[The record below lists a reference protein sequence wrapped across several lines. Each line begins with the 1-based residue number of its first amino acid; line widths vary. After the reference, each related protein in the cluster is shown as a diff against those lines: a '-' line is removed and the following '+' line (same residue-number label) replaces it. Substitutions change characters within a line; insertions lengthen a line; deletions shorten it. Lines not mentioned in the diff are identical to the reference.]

1 MSARIALTI
10 VFIVA
15 AGLCQAQEPPSHS
28 QLNYEVAQDLS
39 AADLLPAELLR
50 GEYHVVDDRVRNDGY
65 LNYYTIQSDFGEFEA
80 VSTASLR
87 MRVREIEAL
96 AELDELSQTEV
107 FATAMGQAGV
117 QKIVSVTKLVA
128 HPITAVKGAPSGIGR
143 LFKSYSQKTKRAL
156 AAITPNDKDAPAET
170 ASEEEHDA
178 EQAAMLTDRYYGISD
193 SERKWSMKLKVDPY
207 TSNEVLRKAIQS
219 VARVDAI
226 GNATVV
232 IAGGALIPYVS
243 YVGYVGQ
250 VSDAIWGEDPFAL
263 RARNEAALLE
273 AGADED
279 LVEKYLDRPWMSP
292 SQQTLVTSAI
302 TALEGVEGAT
312 DILVQALHP
321 KEEVEVSYLVRAVTL
336 LAWYHRN
343 RQPFVSISTELAIP
357 GGITANGKSVL
368 LFPSDHVYW
377 TEAMADAAIEYHS
390 VGGVQEDGAHEI
402 WIIGTT
408 SDRTA
413 QELLALEYDLH
424 TDFSEMVV
432 PVSNGPVAEK

>member
-1 MSARIALTI
+1 MSARITLTI

-28 QLNYEVAQDLS
+28 QLNYEVAKDLS

-50 GEYHVVDDRVRNDGY
+50 GEHHVVDDRVRNDGY

-87 MRVREIEAL
+87 MRIREIEAL

-107 FATAMGQAGV
+107 FVTAMGNAGV

-128 HPITAVKGAPSGIGR
+128 HPITAVKGTPNSIGR

-156 AAITPNDKDAPAET
+156 AAMTPIDE
-170 ASEEEHDA
+170 DA
-178 EQAAMLTDRYYGISD
+178 EQDAILTDRYYGISD
-193 SERKWSMKLKVDPY
+193 SEREWSRKLKVDPY
-207 TSNEVLRKAIQS
+207 SSNEVLRKAIQS
-219 VARVDAI
+219 VALVDAI
-226 GNATVV
+226 GNAAVV
-232 IAGGALIPYVS
+232 IAGGALVPYVS

-263 RARNEAALLE
+263 RARNKAALLE

-279 LVEKYLDRPWMSP
+279 LVEKYLNRPWMSP
-292 SQQTLVTSAI
+292 TQQTLVTSAI
-302 TALEGVEGAT
+302 TALESVEGAT

-321 KEEVEVSYLVRAVTL
+321 KEEVEVAYLVRAVTL

-357 GGITANGKSVL
+357 GGITANGKSVM

-377 TEAMADAAIEYHS
+377 TEPMADVAIEYQS
-390 VGGVQEDGAHEI
+390 VGSAQEEDAHEV

-413 QELLALEYDLH
+413 QELVALEYDLH
-424 TDFSEMVV
+424 TDFSKMVV